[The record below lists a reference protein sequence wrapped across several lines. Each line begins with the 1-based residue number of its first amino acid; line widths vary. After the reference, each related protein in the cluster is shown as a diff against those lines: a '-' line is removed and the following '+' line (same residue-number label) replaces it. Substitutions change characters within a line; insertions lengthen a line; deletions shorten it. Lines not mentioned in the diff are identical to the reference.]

1 MSEIEAR
8 KYTSIR
14 NLREEIRQDMK
25 DLLLLNNPLEVEEH
39 PIFCHYYIA
48 HDEYSYFED
57 YLVDQIH
64 ANLSKL
70 KELVEQN
77 NE

>member
-39 PIFCHYYIA
+39 PIFCHYYIGPKA
-48 HDEYSYFED
+48 YSFFED
-57 YLVDQIH
+57 YLIKQIKN
-64 ANLSKL
+64 NLSKL
-70 KELVEQN
+70 KQLVEQN
-77 NE
+77 ND